1 MTETL
6 AMLLPIYYSL
16 TIDTKFFAKLSGNFH
31 FSKKMVFIF
40 TNLDSVCLIWTA
52 DTKKRQRRASSSE
65 PLAKICGYEKLLC
78 LQSLVA

>member
-31 FSKKMVFIF
+31 FSNKKVFIYF
-40 TNLDSVCLIWTA
+40 RIVVFFKPILIVFA
-52 DTKKRQRRASSSE
+52 RFGQPIQKAPEARF
-65 PLAKICGYEKLLC
+65 
-78 LQSLVA
+78 